1 MLPAVHEPFPGGLSK
16 VLPDT
21 SSTEIHVNVFH
32 VNVVNLVNY
41 YRIFSEKRVVD
52 VGCGGC

>member
-1 MLPAVHEPFPGGLSK
+1 MLPAVHEPFPVGLSK

-21 SSTEIHVNVFH
+21 SPTEIYVNVFH

>member
-1 MLPAVHEPFPGGLSK
+1 MPPAVYEPFPGGLSK
-16 VLPDT
+16 VLSDT